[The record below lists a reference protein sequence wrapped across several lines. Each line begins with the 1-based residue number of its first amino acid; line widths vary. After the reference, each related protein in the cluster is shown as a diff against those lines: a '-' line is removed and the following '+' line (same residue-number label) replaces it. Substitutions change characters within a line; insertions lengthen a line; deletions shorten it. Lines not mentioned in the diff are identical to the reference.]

1 MWIEKNHR
9 ETIMTS
15 FPTYETPHRVKYTDV
30 EVQWGLPGTGQW
42 VRINQNEK
50 DKKVPEISINK
61 PP

>member
-30 EVQWGLPGTGQW
+30 ESTVGVTRDWTVG
-42 VRINQNEK
+42 E
-50 DKKVPEISINK
+50 DKSK
-61 PP
+61 